1 MSVDETFALGLVQQ
15 WMRTRDPALLSPA
28 IDAMSGVVAEAR
40 SRRSPDRE
48 SEYIVTSM
56 LMSRAEQRGAVADL
70 DAAILLMRRAARE
83 TGEHAALSWLGRAL
97 VARFQRTEEQP
108 DLDEALDVLGGA
120 VAAAPA
126 DSPQYP
132 AMVTDLLKTSWLPL
146 SRSGDATALTAAITV
161 ARRALRLVSDRN
173 PGKVA
178 LALDTARALQHRSA
192 RTRNADD
199 DELVI
204 DVCREAL
211 RLRPADPAERTRVL
225 SLLGDALQSRYDRHG
240 DPADLDDA
248 IKLGRHL
255 VDALRAVDPRPA
267 RSLFDLSR
275 ALHSRF
281 ARDGQPDDLRES
293 VELMQRAV
301 GEAEPHDDDR
311 YLYRAALMQYLG
323 DWSKH
328 TGDTADRD
336 QEIAVNRRTAQ
347 SLPADDPQRELFLTN
362 LGRLLFARYQDSGDA
377 ADLSESVD
385 ALRQAADL
393 AARTGDV
400 YLGDSTRVHLGFAL
414 VAVFDRT
421 GDLAAL
427 DEAIEIGRTDGLHA
441 VRRSDDGRARLT
453 PLLPED
459 DWRQAHMGRHDDR
472 RTRASLTSV
481 LAGAVSTRYEQTG
494 DLADLDDAFT
504 LATTALD
511 LSSAADLK
519 RRVEATN
526 HLARIH
532 ALRHLRTRDRADLDR
547 AVEAADSLLEVLP
560 QGHHARP
567 VALSNLTVLLTR
579 RFHEGRNMADLD
591 RAIQAAEEA
600 LESVPGEEPGARARA
615 QTALA
620 HALLQRHGLPRG
632 ADDHAHADDLARA
645 VDLAR
650 SAARGAPNGAP
661 ATTERLGVLMAALRA
676 RYDYAPN
683 ATDLTEAIDLARQ
696 VLRTELGPPSSRL
709 ETVEECAS
717 WAARHGAW
725 EPAAELYAAC
735 VDLMA
740 RLASPDRH
748 SDTRQYWLSRWALL
762 TQRASASALN
772 AGDPQAAAVLLE
784 RGRGVLLSQTFDL
797 REDLADLRAHDGDL
811 ADRVERLRRQLDDA
825 PLLGIGPAPRLYTL
839 DPEAAAAQD
848 IGPQRR
854 RLLDQFDELLAEIR
868 SRPGFEQYMRPAQ
881 WADLIAQAGHGPLV
895 IPNISDYRSDA
906 LIVSD
911 GSLRT
916 VQLPH
921 ATPNALRHAVGSMLT
936 ALDRSN
942 TAWRRRDRDAQMR
955 AQSEIG
961 AVLAWLWDAITEP
974 VLRELDITGSPA
986 PGRPWPRM
994 WWVPTGLLNLL
1005 PLHAAQRGDHCALD
1019 RVISSYTPTI
1029 RALRVARAQE
1039 PARERRILAVAMS
1052 ATPGARPLPFADR
1065 EAVALAGRFGEIVTL
1080 SGPQATR
1087 ERVRAEMPE
1096 HAWAHFACHGL
1107 NDPAD
1112 PGADRLLLHDHR
1124 DRPFTISEIAG
1135 LRLDNAEL
1143 AYLSACETARAA
1155 DGLADEAVHLG
1166 SAFQLAGYQH
1176 VVATLWAIRDDV
1188 GAELADNFYAHFVD
1202 EQSGPAAA
1210 LHHACRSVRQKFGNF
1225 PALWASHL
1233 HIGP

>member
-15 WMRTRDPALLSPA
+15 WMDTGDPALLSPA

-40 SRRSPDRE
+40 SRRSPDLE
-48 SEYIVTSM
+48 SEYIVTGL

-70 DAAILLMRRAARE
+70 DAVILLMRRAARE
-83 TGEHAALSWLGRAL
+83 TGERAALSWLGRAL

-173 PGKVA
+173 PGKAA
-178 LALDTARALQHRSA
+178 LALETATALRHRSI

-199 DELVI
+199 ELII

-211 RLRPADPAERTRVL
+211 RLRPADPVERTRVL
-225 SLLGDALQSRYDRHG
+225 SLLRDAHQSRYDRHG
-240 DPADLDDA
+240 DSADLDDA
-248 IKLGRHL
+248 IKLGRRL

-267 RSLFDLSR
+267 RSLFDLGR
-275 ALHSRF
+275 ALRSRF
-281 ARDGQPDDLRES
+281 ARDGRPDDLREA

-301 GEAEPHDDDR
+301 DEAEPHDDDR
-311 YLYRAALMQYLG
+311 YIYRAALLQYL
-323 DWSKH
+323 DDRSKH
-328 TGDTADRD
+328 TGDTVDRD

-377 ADLSESVD
+377 ANLSESVD

-414 VAVFDRT
+414 VAVFYRT

-427 DEAIEIGRTDGLHA
+427 DEALEIGRTDGLHA

-453 PLLPED
+453 PVLPAD
-459 DWRQAHMGRHDDR
+459 DWRQARMEPHDDR
-472 RTRASLTSV
+472 QTRASLTIV
-481 LAGAVSTRYEQTG
+481 LADALSTRYEQTG
-494 DLADLDDAFT
+494 DLADLDDAIT

-526 HLARIH
+526 QLARIH

-547 AVEAADSLLEVLP
+547 AVETADTLLAMLP
-560 QGHHARP
+560 QGHHYRP

-579 RFHEGRNMADLD
+579 RFHESRNTADLD
-591 RAIQAAEEA
+591 RAIQDAEEA
-600 LESVPGEEPGARARA
+600 LASAPGEKPGARARA
-615 QTALA
+615 QNALA
-620 HALLQRHGLPRG
+620 HALLQRHGLRRG
-632 ADDHAHADDLARA
+632 ADDLARA

-650 SAARGAPNGAP
+650 SAARGTPDDAP
-661 ATTERLGVLMAALRA
+661 ATTEGLGVLMAALRA
-676 RYDYAPN
+676 RYDYAQN
-683 ATDLTEAIDLARQ
+683 ATDLAEAIDLAKQ
-696 VLRTELGPPSSRL
+696 VLRTELSPPSNRL
-709 ETVEECAS
+709 EIVEECAS

-748 SDTRQYWLSRWALL
+748 SDTRRYWLSRWALL

-772 AGDPQAAAVLLE
+772 AGDPQAATVLLE

-797 REDLADLRAHDGDL
+797 REDLADLRTHDRDL

-825 PLLGIGPAPRLYTL
+825 PLLGTGPAPRLYTL

-848 IGPQRR
+848 IGLQRR
-854 RLLDQFDELLAEIR
+854 RLLNQFDELLAEIR
-868 SRPGFEQYMRPAQ
+868 SRPGFEQYLRPAQ
-881 WADLIAQAGHGPLV
+881 WADLIAQDGHGPLA
-895 IPNISDYRSDA
+895 IPNISEHRSDA

-911 GSLRT
+911 GNLRT

-942 TAWRRRDRDAQMR
+942 TAWRRRDRDAQLR
-955 AQSEIG
+955 AQSEIE

-974 VLRELDITGSPA
+974 VLRELDITGPPA

-994 WWVPTGLLNLL
+994 WWVPTGLLSLL

-1029 RALRVARAQE
+1029 RALRVARGQV
-1039 PARERRILAVAMS
+1039 PARERRILAVAMP
-1052 ATPGARPLPFADR
+1052 ATPGAPPLPFADR
-1065 EAVALAGRFGEIVTL
+1065 EAVALASRFGEIVTL
-1080 SGPQATR
+1080 SGLQATR
-1087 ERVRAEMPE
+1087 ERVRAEIPE
-1096 HAWAHFACHGL
+1096 HTWAHFACHGL
-1107 NDPAD
+1107 SDPAD
-1112 PGADRLLLHDHR
+1112 PGANRLLLHDHR
-1124 DRPFTISEIAG
+1124 DRPFTIGEIAG

-1176 VVATLWAIRDDV
+1176 VVATLWAIRDDI
-1188 GAELADNFYAHFVD
+1188 GAELADNFYAHLLD

-1210 LHHACRSVRQKFGNF
+1210 LHHACRNVRQKFGNF